1 MSPCQSFSIICNTY
15 ELKRRFIMPLYQYIK
30 PTDQPSGKF
39 RLIDWLDK
47 NFQNTNYTHF
57 YCLAAF
63 AKINPFYKLHT
74 SIQDWNSRGNTSA
87 AVFGIDHKGTSLQ
100 ALQYALAN
108 FDKVQILH
116 VNYSTFH
123 PKLYIFLGTTKA
135 SIYYGSSNFT
145 SGGLE
150 TNFEGGMIVDFDI
163 PKEQL
168 QFDELFD
175 CYNSI
180 AASGLSCITKLT
192 PSFLNTLNT
201 SGFLL
206 DETKRSKSST
216 TMTPASTSSSHTS
229 LFGGFKIKPARS
241 IPKNVITMAAASA
254 GIVMPP
260 VKKASP
266 PIALSPLVSRPVPAS
281 PVVVPVVING
291 FVIQIVPHHNGEILL
306 SKVAINQNP
315 TFFGFPF
322 TGATTSKKSGNP
334 SYPQRV
340 PDPIVNIR
348 VFDSKGNLI
357 KTELNYALNTI
368 YYTKKSEIR
377 ITITP
382 SILSGLT
389 APANS
394 YPLLVMREST
404 IIGCDYDLDFYSAG
418 SIDYNNYLAICNQ
431 SLPSGGKSIA
441 RRMGWI

>member
-1 MSPCQSFSIICNTY
+1 
-15 ELKRRFIMPLYQYIK
+15 
-30 PTDQPSGKF
+30 
-39 RLIDWLDK
+39 
-47 NFQNTNYTHF
+47 
-57 YCLAAF
+57 
-63 AKINPFYKLHT
+63 
-74 SIQDWNSRGNTSA
+74 
-87 AVFGIDHKGTSLQ
+87 
-100 ALQYALAN
+100 
-108 FDKVQILH
+108 
-116 VNYSTFH
+116 
-123 PKLYIFLGTTKA
+123 
-135 SIYYGSSNFT
+135 
-145 SGGLE
+145 
-150 TNFEGGMIVDFDI
+150 
-163 PKEQL
+163 
-168 QFDELFD
+168 
-175 CYNSI
+175 
-180 AASGLSCITKLT
+180 
-192 PSFLNTLNT
+192 
-201 SGFLL
+201 
-206 DETKRSKSST
+206 
-216 TMTPASTSSSHTS
+216 
-229 LFGGFKIKPARS
+229 
-241 IPKNVITMAAASA
+241 
-254 GIVMPP
+254 
-260 VKKASP
+260 
-266 PIALSPLVSRPVPAS
+266 VPAS

-389 APANS
+389 APPNA

>member
-1 MSPCQSFSIICNTY
+1 
-15 ELKRRFIMPLYQYIK
+15 MPLYQYIK
-30 PTDQPSGKF
+30 PADQPSGKF

-47 NFQNTNYTHF
+47 NFQNPNYIHF

-74 SIQDWNSRGNTSA
+74 SIQSWNSRGNTSA

-108 FDKVQILH
+108 FDEVQILH

-123 PKLYIFLGTTKA
+123 PKLYIFLGATKA

-175 CYNSI
+175 CYSSI
-180 AASGLSCITKLT
+180 ATSGLSCITKLT
-192 PSFLNTLNT
+192 PSFLNVLNT

-206 DETKRSKSST
+206 DETKGAKSSASIAS
-216 TMTPASTSSSHTS
+216 ASTSSSRTL

-254 GIVMPP
+254 GIIMPP
-260 VKKASP
+260 LKKANSP
-266 PIALSPLVSRPVPAS
+266 ITLSTSVSKTAPTS
-281 PVVVPVVING
+281 PVIVPIVVNG

-322 TGATTSKKSGNP
+322 TGATTPKKPTNP

-340 PDPIVNIR
+340 PDPIVNIH
-348 VFDSKGNLI
+348 VFDNKGKLI
-357 KTELNYALNTI
+357 KTKLNYALNTI

-382 SILSGLT
+382 SILKSLT
-389 APANS
+389 ASAKS
-394 YPLLVMREST
+394 YPLLVMRKSSIT
-404 IIGCDYDLDFYSAG
+404 GYDYDLYFYSTG
-418 SIDYNNYLAICNQ
+418 SIDYNNYLAICDQ
-431 SLPSGGKSIA
+431 LLPSGGKSIP

>member
-1 MSPCQSFSIICNTY
+1 
-15 ELKRRFIMPLYQYIK
+15 MPLYQYIK
-30 PTDQPSGKF
+30 PSDQPSGKF
-39 RLIDWLDK
+39 RLIDWLEK

-108 FDKVQILH
+108 FDEVQILH
-116 VNYSTFH
+116 VDYATFH
-123 PKLYIFLGTTKA
+123 PKLYIFLGGTKA

-168 QFDELFD
+168 QFNELFD

-180 AASGLSCITKLT
+180 ATSGLSCITKLT
-192 PSFLNTLNT
+192 PTFLDTLNT

-206 DETKRSKSST
+206 DETKKPISSI
-216 TMTPASTSSSHTS
+216 TMTSSFTKSSHTS
-229 LFGGFKIKPARS
+229 LFGDFKIKPARP

-254 GIVMPP
+254 GIIMSP
-260 VKKASP
+260 VKKTGIP
-266 PIALSPLVSRPVPAS
+266 NTLSTPVSRTVPAS
-281 PVVVPVVING
+281 PVVVPIVING

-306 SKVAINQNP
+306 SKVAMNQNP
-315 TFFGFPF
+315 AFFGYPF
-322 TGATTSKKSGNP
+322 TGVTTPKKNTNS

-348 VFDSKGNLI
+348 VFDSNGNLI
-357 KTELNYALNTI
+357 KTAFNYALNTI
-368 YYTKKSEIR
+368 YYTKKKEIR

-394 YPLLVMREST
+394 YPLLVMRAST
-404 IIGCDYDLDFYSAG
+404 IIGCDYDLDFYSVG
-418 SIDYNNYLAICNQ
+418 SIDYNNYLAICDQ
-431 SLPSGGKSIA
+431 SLPSGGKPIA
-441 RRMGWI
+441 RKMGWI

>member
-1 MSPCQSFSIICNTY
+1 
-15 ELKRRFIMPLYQYIK
+15 MPLYQYIK
-30 PTDQPSGKF
+30 PSDQPSGKF
-39 RLIDWLDK
+39 RLIDWLDQ
-47 NFQNTNYTHF
+47 NFQNTYYTHF

-74 SIQDWNSRGNTSA
+74 SIQAWNSRGNISA

-108 FDKVQILH
+108 FDEVQILH

-123 PKLYIFLGTTKA
+123 PKLYIFSGATKA
-135 SIYYGSSNFT
+135 SVYYGSSNFT

-150 TNFEGGMIVDFDI
+150 TNFEGGIIVDFDI
-163 PKEQL
+163 PKEQV
-168 QFDELFD
+168 QFDEFFN
-175 CYNSI
+175 CYSSV

-192 PSFLNTLNT
+192 PAFLDILNT

-206 DETKRSKSST
+206 DEIKRSESSAT
-216 TMTPASTSSSHTS
+216 RTSTSTGSGSPS
-229 LFGGFKIKPARS
+229 LFGGYKIKPARC
-241 IPKNVITMAAASA
+241 IPENVIAMAAAGA

-260 VKKASP
+260 VKKTSAPATFSAP
-266 PIALSPLVSRPVPAS
+266 VSTTAPAS
-281 PVVVPVVING
+281 PVVIPVVVNG

-306 SKVAINQNP
+306 SKAAINQNP
-315 TFFGFPF
+315 AFFGFPF
-322 TGATTSKKSGNP
+322 TGTTTPKKPENP
-334 SYPQRV
+334 SYPQRI
-340 PDPIVNIR
+340 PDPVVNIR
-348 VFDSKGNLI
+348 VFNNKGDLI

-389 APANS
+389 APS
-394 YPLLVMREST
+394 DTYPLLVMREST
-404 IIGCDYDLDFYSAG
+404 ITGCDYELDFYSVG
-418 SIDYNNYLAICNQ
+418 STDYGNYLAICNQ